1 MQPGPTG
8 TGLSF
13 LLGFLLVLLQ
23 DLLRSLLVFDI
34 FSSCLLTRV
43 PSNFI
48 KLTNGLSKP
57 FLWALLCYVILLGRV
72 SLCSPGRP
80 QT

>member
-13 LLGFLLVLLQ
+13 LLGFLLVLFQ
-23 DLLRSLLVFDI
+23 DLLRSPLVFDI
-34 FSSCLLTRV
+34 FSSRLLTRV

-57 FLWALLCYVILLGRV
+57 FHGLCFVMLYF
-72 SLCSPGRP
+72 
-80 QT
+80 